1 MSRIS
6 SRRPGYTIDMTTGP
20 IFANI
25 VRFTLPLI
33 LTGTL
38 QLLYNAADIIVVGRY
53 GSDTS
58 LAAVSSTGALINLIV
73 NVFMGLSIGSSVLV
87 SQCFGAGK
95 MKDVSEAVHTSIA
108 IAVLSGVAVGIFG
121 FFASRGML
129 ELMDSPDDVIDLS
142 ALYVKIF
149 FIGTPFNM
157 LYNFGA
163 AILRAVGDTKRPL
176 YFLMFSGVVNV
187 VLNLVFVIIFGLDV
201 AGVALA
207 TIISQAISALL
218 VMLCLMHTDGPVKF
232 SFKKLGIHGDKL
244 VKILGVGL
252 PAGIQGSV
260 FSISNVIIQS
270 SINAFGSA
278 VMGGNGAAANIEGF
292 IYTAMN
298 SIYQAAITFVGQN
311 FGAKQYK
318 RIRAAAFECMGIVI
332 FVGFGLG
339 MLADIFS
346 DNLLRIYTD
355 NPAEIAFGKVRMNVI
370 CLTYFTCGT
379 MDVLVGLLR
388 GIGRSVIPTIDS
400 ILCVCGFRILW
411 IYTYFAQFKATGAGT
426 EDCLTTLYISYPISW
441 VMATAVHAICFLIFF
456 SIAKK
461 KGRSE
466 EPLPETVK

>member
-1 MSRIS
+1 M
-6 SRRPGYTIDMTTGP
+6 DMTTGA
-20 IFANI
+20 IFPNI
-25 VRFTLPLI
+25 IRFTIPLI
-33 LTGTL
+33 ITGTL
-38 QLLYNAADIIVVGRY
+38 QLLYNAADIIVVGKF

-73 NVFMGLSIGSSVLV
+73 NVFMGLSIGASVLV
-87 SQCFGAGK
+87 SQSFGAGK
-95 MKDVSEAVHTSIA
+95 LKEVSDAVHTSIA
-108 IAVLSGVAVGIFG
+108 IALLSGVIVGLFG

-176 YFLMFSGVVNV
+176 YFLTLSGIVNV
-187 VLNLVFVIIFGLDV
+187 ILNLVFVIIFNMDV

-207 TIISQAISALL
+207 TIISQAISAAL
-218 VMLCLMHTDGPVKF
+218 VINCLVHTDGPVRL
-232 SFKKLGIHGDKL
+232 SFKKIRIHLADLKT
-244 VKILGVGL
+244 IIGVGL

-298 SIYQAAITFVGQN
+298 SVYQAAITFAGQN
-311 FGAKQYK
+311 YGAKQFK
-318 RIRAAAFECMGIVI
+318 RIKTVAFECIGIVSA
-332 FVGFGLG
+332 VGIGLG
-339 MLADIFS
+339 LLALTFGHG
-346 DNLLRIYTD
+346 LLSIYTD
-355 NPAEIAFGKVRMNVI
+355 NQNEINFGLVRMNII
-370 CLTYFTCGT
+370 CLTYFTCGL
-379 MDVLVGLLR
+379 MDVMVGMLR

-400 ILCVCGFRILW
+400 ILCVCGIRILW
-411 IYTYFAQFKATGAGT
+411 IFTIYAQYKASGVTDEEA
-426 EDCLTTLYISYPISW
+426 LRMLYISYPISW
-441 VMATAVHAICFLIFF
+441 VIAAAIHTVCFLIFF
-456 SIAKK
+456 RIAKNRAK
-461 KGRSE
+461 RDE
-466 EPLPETVK
+466 ALTPAETTVESA